1 MILINNNFKKILLL
15 RAKIRIFKIC
25 DTNFS
30 KKIAKIYRIS
40 KNIVILQLEKILV
53 KMKRLSLLLIGLVF
67 FAACSTK
74 DGQEPASYVDNF
86 IGTGGHGHTYPGATA
101 PFGMVQ
107 LSPDTRMDDWD
118 GCSGYHISD
127 NHILGFS
134 HTHLSGTGCN
144 DYGDFRFMPVVGEK
158 HYKSDEYRSAFRHET
173 EVARPGYYSV
183 FLDTYNIKVEL
194 AAGVRAAMHRYTF
207 PQGGDATVILD
218 LKESTLS
225 AEKIYEAWAKVEG
238 DDAISGF
245 RRSGYWARD
254 QYLYFYAEFSKPIK
268 SYQNNE
274 EGLVYAF
281 DFDNDGEPLV
291 MRIGISAVDVEGAKK
306 NLESEINDFD
316 IEALAAETYESWNEE
331 LGRIAVNSVNERD
344 KKIFYSALYHSFIV
358 PNIYSDVDGRYRGHD
373 LKVHQSD
380 RPRYTVFSQW
390 DTFRTENPLLDMIQ
404 THRAVDIINT
414 FIDNYETGGLLPTW
428 ELAANETHC
437 MIGYHSIP
445 VIADAYINGIT
456 GFDAEKAL
464 EAMVDRANKDFFG
477 LEFYK
482 KYGYIPADM
491 AGESVSTTLEYAY
504 DDWCIAR
511 MAEKM
516 GKKEIADEFYR
527 RAQYYKN
534 LYDPET
540 KFFRGRKNG
549 GFVTPFDPRQV
560 NFMLTEANTW
570 QYNFFVP
577 QDVNTHIEMMG
588 GNDEYENMLSRLFN
602 TSSDLTGR
610 EQVDITGLIGQYA
623 HGNEPSHHMAYLY
636 NFVGR
641 PVKTQ
646 KIVNQIMN
654 ELYTDRPDGLCGN
667 EDCGQM
673 SAWYVMSAM
682 GFFPVTP
689 ASGMFVIGVPHFEEM
704 TLKLENGKKFKIK
717 AKNLS
722 RENRYIQSVKL
733 NGKTLSRSYLYC
745 DEVLNGG
752 KLEFVMTSDRNTTWA
767 TEEEDC
773 PVMRITSNKIVTA
786 PIVKVSKYVFYDTL
800 HVSITH
806 LNKDAKI
813 IYTVNG
819 GEKIDYTGPIVIDKT
834 TDIRAIAMVGGKV
847 STVAEGSFKKISA
860 GRSIKI
866 KNAYSSQYEAGGDIA
881 LIDLQR
887 GNDNFRVGTW
897 QGYHGVDVD
906 VTVDLGE
913 MTDITRLAGSFLQ
926 DQKSWIFMPE
936 QVEFFI
942 STDGKSFKSA
952 GVVENEISQEA
963 EEAVI
968 QELDINKR
976 MKARYV
982 RMVAKS
988 VGTCPA
994 WHPGAGE
1001 KAWVFCDEIVI
1012 E

>member
-1 MILINNNFKKILLL
+1 
-15 RAKIRIFKIC
+15 
-25 DTNFS
+25 
-30 KKIAKIYRIS
+30 
-40 KNIVILQLEKILV
+40 
-53 KMKRLSLLLIGLVF
+53 MKRISLLLIGLIF

-74 DGQEPASYVDNF
+74 NKQELVKYVDTF

-118 GCSGYHISD
+118 GCSGYHITD

-144 DYGDFRFMPVVGEK
+144 DYGDFRFMPIVGEK
-158 HYKSDEYRSAFRHET
+158 HYKSDDYRSAFRHET
-173 EVARPGYYSV
+173 EVARPGFYSV
-183 FLDTYNIKVEL
+183 VLDDYNIKVEL

-207 PQGGDATVILD
+207 PQEGNTSVILD

-225 AEKIYEAWAKVEG
+225 AEKIYEAWAKVEN
-238 DDAISGF
+238 DNAISGF

-268 SYQNNE
+268 SHEQNE

-281 DFDNDGEPLV
+281 DFENDGTPLM

-306 NLESEINDFD
+306 NLESEIKDFD
-316 IEALAAETYESWNEE
+316 LDALAAKTNKSWNEE
-331 LGRIAVNSVNERD
+331 LNRIVVNSTNERD

-358 PNIYSDVDGRYRGHD
+358 PNLYSDVDGRYRGHD

-380 RPRYTVFSQW
+380 SPRYTVFSQW

-404 THRAVDIINT
+404 TKRAVDIINT

-445 VIADAYINGIT
+445 VMADAYINGIK

-464 EAMVDRANKDFFG
+464 AAMVARANEDMWG

-516 GKKEIADEFYR
+516 GKQDIATEFYK

-534 LYDPET
+534 LYDPAT

-577 QDVNTHIEMMG
+577 QDVNGHIEMMG
-588 GNDEYENMLSRLFN
+588 GKEEYENMLSQLFN

-636 NFVGR
+636 NFVGK

-646 KIVNQIMN
+646 KVVNQIMN
-654 ELYTDRPDGLCGN
+654 ELYTDQPDGLCGN

-689 ASGMFVIGVPHFEEM
+689 ASGMFIIGVPHFEEM
-704 TLKLENGKKFKIK
+704 TLNFENGKRFKII

-722 RENRYIQSVKL
+722 HDNKYIASVKL
-733 NGKTLSRSYLYC
+733 NGKPLTRSYLYC
-745 DEVLNGG
+745 EEVLNGG
-752 KLEFVMTSDRNTTWA
+752 KLEFTMTNDRNTTWA
-767 TEEEDC
+767 TDEKDC
-773 PVMRITSNKIVTA
+773 PVMHIKTNKLVTTPIIV
-786 PIVKVSKYVFYDTL
+786 VDKYVFYDKL
-800 HVSITH
+800 EIAITH
-806 LNKDAKI
+806 PDENAKI
-813 IYTVNG
+813 IYTLNG
-819 GEKIDYTGPIVIDKT
+819 GEKIDYTGPFVINKT
-834 TDIRAIAMVGGKV
+834 TDVRAIAMVDGKV
-847 STVAEGSFKKISA
+847 SMVAEGSFKKIDA
-860 GRSIKI
+860 GRKIKI
-866 KNAYSSQYEAGGDIA
+866 QNPYSTQYDGGGDIA

-887 GNDNFRVGTW
+887 GNDNFRVGMW
-897 QGYHGVDVD
+897 QGYYGVDVD

-913 MTDITRLAGSFLQ
+913 VTNLTRLAGSFLQ
-926 DQKSWIFMPE
+926 DQDSWIFMPE

-942 STDGKSFKSA
+942 STDGKNFKSV
-952 GVVENEISQEA
+952 GVVENEIAQDA
-963 EEAVI
+963 EDAVI

-976 MKARYV
+976 MTARYV
-982 RMVAKS
+982 RMVAKNIGS
-988 VGTCPA
+988 CPA
-994 WHPGAGE
+994 WHVGAGE
-1001 KAWVFCDEIVI
+1001 KAWIFCDEVVI

>member
-1 MILINNNFKKILLL
+1 
-15 RAKIRIFKIC
+15 
-25 DTNFS
+25 
-30 KKIAKIYRIS
+30 
-40 KNIVILQLEKILV
+40 
-53 KMKRLSLLLIGLVF
+53 MKRISLLLIGLIF

-74 DGQEPASYVDNF
+74 NKQELVKYVDTF

-118 GCSGYHISD
+118 GCSGYHITD

-144 DYGDFRFMPVVGEK
+144 DYGDFRFMPIVGEK
-158 HYKSDEYRSAFRHET
+158 HYKSDDYRSAFRHET
-173 EVARPGYYSV
+173 EVARPGFYSV
-183 FLDTYNIKVEL
+183 VLDDYNIKVEL

-207 PQGGDATVILD
+207 PQEGNTSVILD

-225 AEKIYEAWAKVEG
+225 AEKIYEAWAKVEN
-238 DDAISGF
+238 DNAISGF

-268 SYQNNE
+268 SHEQNE

-281 DFDNDGEPLV
+281 DFENDGTPLM

-306 NLESEINDFD
+306 NLESEIKDFD
-316 IEALAAETYESWNEE
+316 LDALAAKTNKSWNEE
-331 LGRIAVNSVNERD
+331 LNRIVVNSTNERD

-358 PNIYSDVDGRYRGHD
+358 PNLYSDVDGRYRGHD

-380 RPRYTVFSQW
+380 SPRYTVFSQW

-404 THRAVDIINT
+404 TKRAVDIINT

-445 VIADAYINGIT
+445 VMADAYINGIK

-464 EAMVDRANKDFFG
+464 AAMVARANEDMWG

-516 GKKEIADEFYR
+516 GKQDIATEFYK

-534 LYDPET
+534 LYDPAT

-577 QDVNTHIEMMG
+577 QDVNGHIEMMG
-588 GNDEYENMLSRLFN
+588 GKEEYENMLSQLFN

-636 NFVGR
+636 NFVGK

-646 KIVNQIMN
+646 KVVNQIMN
-654 ELYTDRPDGLCGN
+654 ELYTDQPDGLCGN

-689 ASGMFVIGVPHFEEM
+689 ASGMFIIGVPHFEEM
-704 TLKLENGKKFKIK
+704 TLNFENGKRFKII

-722 RENRYIQSVKL
+722 HDNKYIASVKL
-733 NGKTLSRSYLYC
+733 NGKPLTRSYLYC
-745 DEVLNGG
+745 EEVLNGG
-752 KLEFVMTSDRNTTWA
+752 KLEFTMTSDRNTTWA
-767 TEEEDC
+767 TDEKDC
-773 PVMRITSNKIVTA
+773 PVMHITTNKIVTT
-786 PIVKVSKYVFYDTL
+786 PIIVVDKYVFYDKL
-800 HVSITH
+800 EIAITH
-806 LNKDAKI
+806 PDENAKI
-813 IYTVNG
+813 IYTLNG
-819 GEKIDYTGPIVIDKT
+819 GEKIDYTGPFVINKT
-834 TDIRAIAMVGGKV
+834 TDVRAIAMVDGKV
-847 STVAEGSFKKISA
+847 SMVAEGSFKKIDA
-860 GRSIKI
+860 GRKIKI
-866 KNAYSSQYEAGGDIA
+866 QNPYSTQYDGGGDIA

-887 GNDNFRVGTW
+887 GNDNFRVGMW
-897 QGYHGVDVD
+897 QGYYGVDVD

-913 MTDITRLAGSFLQ
+913 VTNLTRLAGSFLQ
-926 DQKSWIFMPE
+926 DQDSWIFMPE

-942 STDGKSFKSA
+942 STDGKNFKSV
-952 GVVENEISQEA
+952 GVVENEIAQDA
-963 EEAVI
+963 EDAVI

-976 MKARYV
+976 MTARYV
-982 RMVAKS
+982 RMVAKNIGS
-988 VGTCPA
+988 CPA
-994 WHPGAGE
+994 WHVGAGE
-1001 KAWVFCDEIVI
+1001 KAWIFCDEVVI

>member
-1 MILINNNFKKILLL
+1 MKKI
-15 RAKIRIFKIC
+15 
-25 DTNFS
+25 
-30 KKIAKIYRIS
+30 
-40 KNIVILQLEKILV
+40 
-53 KMKRLSLLLIGLVF
+53 SLLLIGLLF
-67 FAACSTK
+67 LAACSTK
-74 DGQEPASYVDNF
+74 NNQELVKYVDTF

-144 DYGDFRFMPVVGEK
+144 DYGDFRFMPIVGEK
-158 HYKSDEYRSAFRHET
+158 HYKSDDYRSAFRHET
-173 EVARPGYYSV
+173 EVARPGFYSV
-183 FLDTYNIKVEL
+183 VLDDYNIKVEL

-207 PQGGDATVILD
+207 PQEGNTSVILD

-225 AEKIYEAWAKVEG
+225 AEKIYEAWAKVEN
-238 DDAISGF
+238 DNAISGF

-268 SYQNNE
+268 SHEKNE

-281 DFDNDGEPLV
+281 DFENDGTPLL

-306 NLESEINDFD
+306 NLESEIKDFD
-316 IEALAAETYESWNEE
+316 LEALAAKTNKAWNDE
-331 LGRIAVNSVNERD
+331 LNRIVVNSTNERD

-358 PNIYSDVDGRYRGHD
+358 PNLYSDIDGRYRGHD

-380 RPRYTVFSQW
+380 SPRYTVFSQW

-404 THRAVDIINT
+404 TKRAVDIINT

-445 VIADAYINGIT
+445 VMADAYINGIK

-464 EAMVDRANKDFFG
+464 AAMVARANEDIWG

-516 GKKEIADEFYR
+516 GKQDIANEFYK

-534 LYDPET
+534 LYDPDT

-577 QDVNTHIEMMG
+577 QDVNGHIEMMG
-588 GNDEYENMLSRLFN
+588 GKEEYENMLSQLFN

-636 NFVGR
+636 NFVGKS
-641 PVKTQ
+641 VKTQ
-646 KIVNQIMN
+646 KVVNQIMN
-654 ELYTDRPDGLCGN
+654 ELYTDQPDGLCGN

-689 ASGMFVIGVPHFEEM
+689 ASGLFIIGVPHFEEM
-704 TLKLENGKKFKIK
+704 TLNFENGKRFKII

-722 RENRYIQSVKL
+722 HENKYIASVKL
-733 NGKTLSRSYLYC
+733 NGKPLTRSYLNC
-745 DEVLNGG
+745 EEVLNGG
-752 KLEFVMTSDRNTTWA
+752 KLEFTMTNDRNTSWA
-767 TEEEDC
+767 TDEKDC
-773 PVMRITSNKIVTA
+773 PVMHITTNKIVTT
-786 PIVKVSKYVFYDTL
+786 PIIVVDKYVFYDNL
-800 HVSITH
+800 EVAIKHP
-806 LNKDAKI
+806 NPDAKI
-813 IYTVNG
+813 IYTLDG
-819 GEKIDYTGPIVIDKT
+819 GEKIDYTGPIVINKT
-834 TDIRAIAMVGGKV
+834 TDIRAIAMVDGKV
-847 STVAEGSFKKISA
+847 SMVAEGSFKKIAA
-860 GRSIKI
+860 GRKIKI
-866 KNAYSSQYEAGGDIA
+866 KNPYSTQYDAGGDIA

-887 GNDNFRVGTW
+887 GNDNFRVGMW
-897 QGYHGVDVD
+897 QGYYGVDVD

-913 MTDITRLAGSFLQ
+913 VTNLTRLAGSFLQ

-942 STDGKSFKSA
+942 STDGKDFKSV
-952 GVVENEISQEA
+952 GVVENEIAQDA
-963 EEAVI
+963 EDAVI

-976 MKARYV
+976 MTARYV
-982 RMVAKS
+982 RMVAKNIGICPDWH
-988 VGTCPA
+988 VGS
-994 WHPGAGE
+994 GE
-1001 KAWVFCDEIVI
+1001 KAWIFCDEVVI

>member
-1 MILINNNFKKILLL
+1 MLL
-15 RAKIRIFKIC
+15 ASC
-25 DTNFS
+25 
-30 KKIAKIYRIS
+30 
-40 KNIVILQLEKILV
+40 
-53 KMKRLSLLLIGLVF
+53 
-67 FAACSTK
+67 TK
-74 DGQEPASYVDNF
+74 DEPQSLVNYVDTF

-118 GCSGYHISD
+118 GCSGYHITD
-127 NHILGFS
+127 DHILGFS

-144 DYGDFRFMPVVGEK
+144 DYGDFRFMPITGEK
-158 HYKSDEYRSAFRHET
+158 HYKSSEYSSAFRHET
-173 EVARPGYYSV
+173 ETARPGFYSV
-183 FLDTYNIKVEL
+183 TLDDYDIKVEL

-207 PQGGDATVILD
+207 PEGSNATVILD

-225 AEKIYEAWAKVEG
+225 AEKIYEAWAKVES
-238 DDAISGF
+238 DNAISGF

-254 QYLYFYAEFSKPIK
+254 QYIYFYAEFSKPII
-268 SYQNNE
+268 SHEQNE

-281 DFDNDGEPLV
+281 DFDNDGTPLV

-306 NLESEINDFD
+306 NLESEITDFD
-316 IEALAAETYESWNEE
+316 LEALAAKTSEAWNKE
-331 LGRIAVNSVNERD
+331 LSRIIVKSKNEKDMRT
-344 KKIFYSALYHSFIV
+344 FYTALYHSFIV
-358 PNIYSDVDGRYRGHD
+358 PNLYSDVDGRYRAHD
-373 LKVHQSD
+373 LQVHQSD

-404 THRAVDIINT
+404 TERAVDIINT

-464 EAMVDRANKDFFG
+464 NAMVARANEDMWG
-477 LEFYK
+477 LNYYRQ
-482 KYGYIPADM
+482 YGYIPADM
-491 AGESVSTTLEYAY
+491 EGESVSTTLEYAY

-516 GKKEIADEFYR
+516 GKQDIADEFYK

-577 QDVNTHIEMMG
+577 QDVNTHIDMMG
-588 GNDEYENMLSRLFN
+588 GKEDYENMLGQLFN
-602 TSSDLTGR
+602 TASDLTGR
-610 EQVDITGLIGQYA
+610 TQVDITGLIGQYA
-623 HGNEPSHHMAYLY
+623 HGNEPSHHMAYLF
-636 NFVGR
+636 NFVGK

-646 KIVNQIMN
+646 KIVRQIMD
-654 ELYTDRPDGLCGN
+654 ELYTDQPDGLCGN

-689 ASGMFVIGVPHFEEM
+689 ASGMFIIGVPHFEEM
-704 TLKLENGKKFKIK
+704 ILNFENGKHFTIK

-722 RENRYIQSVKL
+722 RENRYIESVKL
-733 NGKTLSRSYLYC
+733 NGKSLNRSYLYC

-752 KLEFVMTSDRNTTWA
+752 SLEFKMTSNRNTTWA
-767 TEEEDC
+767 TDEKDC
-773 PVMRITSNKIVTA
+773 PVMRITSEQIVMVPT
-786 PIVKVSKYVFYDTL
+786 INVTKYVFYDTL
-800 HVSITH
+800 NVSITH
-806 LNKDAKI
+806 PDKDVKIYYTLND
-813 IYTVNG
+813 
-819 GEKIDYTGPIVIDKT
+819 GEEQEYTGPFTIDKS
-834 TDIRAIAMVGGKV
+834 TDVKATAVVGDRK
-847 STVAEGSFKKISA
+847 STVEGSFKKIDA
-860 GRSIKI
+860 GRKITI
-866 KNAYSSQYEAGGDIA
+866 KNPYSNQYEAGGDIA

-887 GNDNFRVGTW
+887 GNDNFRVGMW
-897 QGYHGVDVD
+897 QGYNGVDVN
-906 VTVDLGE
+906 VIVDLGE
-913 MTDITRLAGSFLQ
+913 VTRLTRLAGSFLQ
-926 DQKSWIFMPE
+926 DQGSWIFMPS

-942 STDGKSFKSA
+942 SEDGKSYKSV
-952 GVVENEISQEA
+952 GVVENEVAPDA
-963 EEAVI
+963 EDAVI
-968 QELDINKR
+968 QELDVNRR

-982 RMVAKS
+982 RMVATNP
-988 VGTCPA
+988 GPCPE
-994 WHPGAGE
+994 WHVGAGE
-1001 KAWVFCDEIVI
+1001 PSWIFCDEFII